1 METTKKI
8 CCITGHRTQSFPWPY
23 KGDPTNLYDW
33 EFDRTLEDTVEKLV
47 ADGYNY
53 FICGGAIGVDIAF
66 AETVID
72 LRDRKYPHIQLE
84 IAVPCPGQNKK
95 WNSHDKEVYAD
106 AIQLADEVNII
117 SEHYTKFCF
126 HRRNE
131 YMVDK
136 SDLVV
141 VVWNGEEKGG
151 TYSTYQY
158 AKRKKK
164 NTLLIKLHDVMKA
177 ADESE
182 SENIA
187 WQTATYGKPIPPIGT
202 GEWKL
207 FMALEEQRYKE
218 DGTPP
223 SPIVVQKAISEI
235 DLMNKRREK
244 YRKNPR
250 PIP

>member
-95 WNSHDKEVYAD
+95 WNSHGFPIDIDTLTTELKLKIED
-106 AIQLADEVNII
+106 FSKD
-117 SEHYTKFCF
+117 TKL
-126 HRRNE
+126 N
-131 YMVDK
+131 
-136 SDLVV
+136 
-141 VVWNGEEKGG
+141 N
-151 TYSTYQY
+151 
-158 AKRKKK
+158 
-164 NTLLIKLHDVMKA
+164 LIC
-177 ADESE
+177 
-182 SENIA
+182 
-187 WQTATYGKPIPPIGT
+187 
-202 GEWKL
+202 
-207 FMALEEQRYKE
+207 
-218 DGTPP
+218 
-223 SPIVVQKAISEI
+223 
-235 DLMNKRREK
+235 
-244 YRKNPR
+244 
-250 PIP
+250 

>member
-1 METTKKI
+1 MDTNKKI
-8 CCITGHRTQSFPWPY
+8 CCITGHRTQSFPWAY
-23 KGDPTNLYDW
+23 NADPTNKYDW
-33 EFDRTLEDTVEKLV
+33 EFDRTLENTVEKLIH
-47 ADGYNY
+47 DGYNY

-66 AETVID
+66 ASAVID
-72 LRDRKYPHIQLE
+72 LRDRKYPDIQLE

-95 WNSHDKEVYAD
+95 WNARDKEIYAE
-106 AIQLADEVNII
+106 AIQLADAVNVI

-136 SDLVV
+136 SDLVI

-151 TYSTYQY
+151 TYYTYQY

-164 NTLLIKLHDVMKA
+164 DTLLIMLQDVMKS
-177 ADESE
+177 ADDSE
-182 SENIA
+182 AEEKA
-187 WQTATYGKPIPPIGT
+187 WQTATYGQPIPPVGT

-207 FMALEEQRYKE
+207 FMELEKQRYEE

-223 SPIVVQKAISEI
+223 SPIVVQRAMSEI
-235 DLMNKRREK
+235 EKINKRRKK
-244 YRKNPR
+244 YRNNPK